1 MSEYRRLIS
10 YLYAYDAGVKTIN
23 VGFAKAEL
31 RNGRLKLIVDVKNVM
46 FGQNKADI
54 NFFYRKNSEDAIK
67 KEYNKIRIGELN
79 LNNGQGQMQTRIDE
93 SELASHGIIFENI
106 AGILITE
113 NDNIDYAIISSWGEE
128 NINPYELVKKTDIY
142 RENYNG
148 KETGKETG
156 KEEFYKE
163 NYNEKE
169 TRKEDIY
176 KENYNEKQSGK
187 EDFYKENY
195 NEKQNEKEE
204 FYREKYNEKEKE
216 ETYRENYNEREISKI
231 METPLKIEKLQK
243 PDELKQSLIVENSNQ
258 KDTLKPET
266 NQETKLNT
274 DSISYINNSNC
285 NMEVTSDKDI
295 DRLQSDKETTD
306 DESIYE
312 AAVIKE
318 NNMFSDSAVYELKK
332 IKPDELMETVL
343 GDMSQMEAMSLK
355 QDAKTGDIS
364 IVNKIDHIVNN
375 SFLMH
380 GYYNY
385 DHIIV
390 GKKYDND
397 KDKELILIGVPGIF
411 HEKEQF
417 MASMFGFPQFE
428 KIDNDSSKEEYN
440 GYWYTYLET

>member
-10 YLYAYDAGVKTIN
+10 YLYAYDAGVRTIN

-54 NFFYRKNSEDAIK
+54 NFFYRKNNEDAIK
-67 KEYNKIRIGELN
+67 KEYNKIHIGELN

-148 KETGKETG
+148 KETGKTDIYKENYNEKETG
-156 KEEFYKE
+156 KEDVYKE
-163 NYNEKE
+163 NYNEKQNEKE

-176 KENYNEKQSGK
+176 KENYNEKQSEK
-187 EDFYKENY
+187 EDFYKKN
-195 NEKQNEKEE
+195 
-204 FYREKYNEKEKE
+204 YNEKEKE
-216 ETYRENYNEREISKI
+216 ETYRENYNEKETSKI
-231 METPLKIEKLQK
+231 MEPPLKIEKLQK
-243 PDELKQSLIVENSNQ
+243 SDELQQSEIVENSNLI
-258 KDTLKPET
+258 DTLKPET

-285 NMEVTSDKDI
+285 NMEVVSDKDI
-295 DRLQSDKETTD
+295 DRLQTDKETTNN
-306 DESIYE
+306 ESIYE

-417 MASMFGFPQFE
+417 MASMFGFPQFQ

>member
-54 NFFYRKNSEDAIK
+54 NFFYRKNNEDAIK

-142 RENYNG
+142 RENYN
-148 KETGKETG
+148 
-156 KEEFYKE
+156 
-163 NYNEKE
+163 EKE
-169 TRKEDIY
+169 TRKEDV
-176 KENYNEKQSGK
+176 
-187 EDFYKENY
+187 YKENY
-195 NEKQNEKEE
+195 NEKQNEKETRKEE
-204 FYREKYNEKEKE
+204 FYRENYNEKQSEKEDFYKKNYNEKEKE

-243 PDELKQSLIVENSNQ
+243 PDELKQSVIVENSNQ

>member
-79 LNNGQGQMQTRIDE
+79 INNGQGQMQTRIDE

-148 KETGKETG
+148 KETGKED
-156 KEEFYKE
+156 FYKE

-176 KENYNEKQSGK
+176 KENHNEKQSGK

-216 ETYRENYNEREISKI
+216 ETYRENYNEKETSKI
-231 METPLKIEKLQK
+231 MENPLKIEKLQK
-243 PDELKQSLIVENSNQ
+243 PDELKQSEIVENSNLI
-258 KDTLKPET
+258 DTLKPKT

-285 NMEVTSDKDI
+285 NMEVIADKDI

-318 NNMFSDSAVYELKK
+318 HNMFSDSAVYELKK
-332 IKPDELMETVL
+332 IKPDELMVL
-343 GDMSQMEAMSLK
+343 
-355 QDAKTGDIS
+355 
-364 IVNKIDHIVNN
+364 
-375 SFLMH
+375 
-380 GYYNY
+380 
-385 DHIIV
+385 
-390 GKKYDND
+390 
-397 KDKELILIGVPGIF
+397 
-411 HEKEQF
+411 
-417 MASMFGFPQFE
+417 
-428 KIDNDSSKEEYN
+428 SS
-440 GYWYTYLET
+440 

>member
-10 YLYAYDAGVKTIN
+10 YLYAYDAGVRTIN

-54 NFFYRKNSEDAIK
+54 NFFYRKNNEDAIK

-93 SELASHGIIFENI
+93 SELASHGVIFENI

-148 KETGKETG
+148 KETGKT
-156 KEEFYKE
+156 
-163 NYNEKE
+163 
-169 TRKEDIY
+169 DI
-176 KENYNEKQSGK
+176 
-187 EDFYKENY
+187 YKENY
-195 NEKQNEKEE
+195 NEKQNEKETRKEE
-204 FYREKYNEKEKE
+204 FYRENCNEKQSEKEDFYKKNYNEKEKE
-216 ETYRENYNEREISKI
+216 ETYRENYNEKETSKI
-231 METPLKIEKLQK
+231 MENSLKIEKLQK
-243 PDELKQSLIVENSNQ
+243 PDELKQSAIVENSNLI
-258 KDTLKPET
+258 DTLKPET

-285 NMEVTSDKDI
+285 NMEVIADKDI
-295 DRLQSDKETTD
+295 DRLQSDKETTNN
-306 DESIYE
+306 ESIYE

-417 MASMFGFPQFE
+417 MASMFGFPQFQ

>member
-10 YLYAYDAGVKTIN
+10 YLYAYDAGVRTIN

-142 RENYNG
+142 RENYNE
-148 KETGKETG
+148 KQ
-156 KEEFYKE
+156 
-163 NYNEKE
+163 NEKE

-176 KENYNEKQSGK
+176 KENYNEKQSEK
-187 EDFYKENY
+187 EDFYKKN
-195 NEKQNEKEE
+195 
-204 FYREKYNEKEKE
+204 YNEKEKE
-216 ETYRENYNEREISKI
+216 ETYRENYNEKETSKI
-231 METPLKIEKLQK
+231 MENSLKIEKLQK
-243 PDELKQSLIVENSNQ
+243 PDELQQSEIVENSNLI
-258 KDTLKPET
+258 DTLKPET

-332 IKPDELMETVL
+332 IKPDELMEAVL

-390 GKKYDND
+390 GKKYDNE

-417 MASMFGFPQFE
+417 MASMFGFPQFQ

>member
-79 LNNGQGQMQTRIDE
+79 LNSGQGQVQTRIDE

-106 AGILITE
+106 AGILRTE

-148 KETGKETG
+148 KESKKETG
-156 KEEFYKE
+156 KEE
-163 NYNEKE
+163 
-169 TRKEDIY
+169 
-176 KENYNEKQSGK
+176 
-187 EDFYKENY
+187 FYKENY

-243 PDELKQSLIVENSNQ
+243 PDELKQSAIVENSNQ
-258 KDTLKPET
+258 KDTLKPKT

-295 DRLQSDKETTD
+295 DRLQTDKETTD
-306 DESIYE
+306 NESIYE

-343 GDMSQMEAMSLK
+343 GEMSQMEAMSLK

>member
-79 LNNGQGQMQTRIDE
+79 LNSGQGQMQTRIDE

-148 KETGKETG
+148 KESKKETG
-156 KEEFYKE
+156 KEE
-163 NYNEKE
+163 
-169 TRKEDIY
+169 
-176 KENYNEKQSGK
+176 
-187 EDFYKENY
+187 FYKENY

-243 PDELKQSLIVENSNQ
+243 PDELKQSAIVENSNQ
-258 KDTLKPET
+258 KDTLKPKT

>member
-79 LNNGQGQMQTRIDE
+79 INNGQGQMQTRIDE

-142 RENYNG
+142 RENYN
-148 KETGKETG
+148 
-156 KEEFYKE
+156 
-163 NYNEKE
+163 EKE

-176 KENYNEKQSGK
+176 KENHNKKQSGK
-187 EDFYKENY
+187 EEFYKENY

-243 PDELKQSLIVENSNQ
+243 PDELKQSVIVENSNQ

-285 NMEVTSDKDI
+285 NMEVIGDKDI

-306 DESIYE
+306 NESIYE

>member
-1 MSEYRRLIS
+1 MSEYRRLVS

-93 SELASHGIIFENI
+93 SEFTSHGIIFENI

-128 NINPYELVKKTDIY
+128 NISPYELVKKTDV
-142 RENYNG
+142 
-148 KETGKETG
+148 
-156 KEEFYKE
+156 YKE
-163 NYNEKE
+163 NSN
-169 TRKEDIY
+169 
-176 KENYNEKQSGK
+176 
-187 EDFYKENY
+187 
-195 NEKQNEKEE
+195 
-204 FYREKYNEKEKE
+204 
-216 ETYRENYNEREISKI
+216 
-231 METPLKIEKLQK
+231 
-243 PDELKQSLIVENSNQ
+243 LI
-258 KDTLKPET
+258 DTLKLKN

-274 DSISYINNSNC
+274 DSIRYANNSNC
-285 NMEVTSDKDI
+285 NMEVVDEKDI
-295 DRLQSDKETTD
+295 DKLESDKETINN
-306 DESIYE
+306 ESIYE

-318 NNMFSDSAVYELKK
+318 NNLFSDSAVYELKK
-332 IKPDELMETVL
+332 IIPEELMEIVL
-343 GDMSQMEAMSLK
+343 GEMSQMEAMSLQ
-355 QDAKTGDIS
+355 QDMETDMEDTDRNSDIDDTNYNNKISRTDRNRIDNNNLNSARTGDIS
-364 IVNKIDHIVNN
+364 IVNKIDHIINN

-417 MASMFGFPQFE
+417 MASMFGFPQFQ
-428 KIDNDSSKEEYN
+428 KTDNDSAKEEYN
-440 GYWYTYLET
+440 GYWYTYLEI

>member
-142 RENYNG
+142 
-148 KETGKETG
+148 
-156 KEEFYKE
+156 
-163 NYNEKE
+163 
-169 TRKEDIY
+169 

-216 ETYRENYNEREISKI
+216 ETYRENYNEKETSKI

-243 PDELKQSLIVENSNQ
+243 PDELKQSVIVENSNQ

>member
-79 LNNGQGQMQTRIDE
+79 LNSGQGQVQTRIDE

-148 KETGKETG
+148 KESKKETG
-156 KEEFYKE
+156 KEE
-163 NYNEKE
+163 
-169 TRKEDIY
+169 
-176 KENYNEKQSGK
+176 
-187 EDFYKENY
+187 FYKENY

-243 PDELKQSLIVENSNQ
+243 PDELKQSAIVENSNQ
-258 KDTLKPET
+258 KDTLKPKT

-295 DRLQSDKETTD
+295 DRLQTDKETTD
-306 DESIYE
+306 NESIYE

-343 GDMSQMEAMSLK
+343 GEMSQMEAMSLK

>member
-10 YLYAYDAGVKTIN
+10 YLYAYDAGVRTIN

-54 NFFYRKNSEDAIK
+54 NFFYRKNNEDAIK

-148 KETGKETG
+148 KETGKTDI
-156 KEEFYKE
+156 YKE
-163 NYNEKE
+163 NYNEKQNEKE

-176 KENYNEKQSGK
+176 KENYNEKQSEK
-187 EDFYKENY
+187 EDFYKKN
-195 NEKQNEKEE
+195 
-204 FYREKYNEKEKE
+204 YNEKEKE
-216 ETYRENYNEREISKI
+216 ETYRENYNEKETSKI
-231 METPLKIEKLQK
+231 MENPLKIEKLQK
-243 PDELKQSLIVENSNQ
+243 PDELKQSEIVENSNLI
-258 KDTLKPET
+258 DTLKPET

-285 NMEVTSDKDI
+285 NMEVIADKDI
-295 DRLQSDKETTD
+295 DRLQSDKETTNN
-306 DESIYE
+306 ESIYE

-417 MASMFGFPQFE
+417 MASMFGFPQFQ

>member
-79 LNNGQGQMQTRIDE
+79 LNSGQGQMQTRIDE

-148 KETGKETG
+148 KESKKETG
-156 KEEFYKE
+156 KEE
-163 NYNEKE
+163 
-169 TRKEDIY
+169 
-176 KENYNEKQSGK
+176 
-187 EDFYKENY
+187 FYKENY

-243 PDELKQSLIVENSNQ
+243 PDELKQSAIVENSNQ
-258 KDTLKPET
+258 KDTLKPKT

-295 DRLQSDKETTD
+295 HRLQTDKETTNN
-306 DESIYE
+306 ESIYE

-343 GDMSQMEAMSLK
+343 GDMSQMEAVSLK

>member
-46 FGQNKADI
+46 FLQNKADI
-54 NFFYRKNSEDAIK
+54 NFFYRKNNEDAIK

-128 NINPYELVKKTDIY
+128 NINPYELIKKTDIY

-148 KETGKETG
+148 KETGKT
-156 KEEFYKE
+156 
-163 NYNEKE
+163 
-169 TRKEDIY
+169 DIY
-176 KENYNEKQSGK
+176 KENC
-187 EDFYKENY
+187 

-204 FYREKYNEKEKE
+204 FYKENYNGKEREKEKFYGQKYNEKE
-216 ETYRENYNEREISKI
+216 TSKI
-231 METPLKIEKLQK
+231 MENSLKIEKLQN
-243 PDELKQSLIVENSNQ
+243 PDELKQSAIVE
-258 KDTLKPET
+258 K
-266 NQETKLNT
+266 
-274 DSISYINNSNC
+274 SNC
-285 NMEVTSDKDI
+285 NMEVIGDKDI
-295 DRLQSDKETTD
+295 DRLQSDKETTNS
-306 DESIYE
+306 ESIYE

-343 GDMSQMEAMSLK
+343 GDMSQIEAMSLK

-364 IVNKIDHIVNN
+364 IVSKIDHIVNN

-417 MASMFGFPQFE
+417 MASMFGFPQFQ

>member
-10 YLYAYDAGVKTIN
+10 YLYAYDAGVRTIN

-54 NFFYRKNSEDAIK
+54 NFFYRKNNEDAIK

-148 KETGKETG
+148 KESKKETG

-176 KENYNEKQSGK
+176 KENH
-187 EDFYKENY
+187 
-195 NEKQNEKEE
+195 NEKEQ

-243 PDELKQSLIVENSNQ
+243 PDELKQSVIVENSNQ
-258 KDTLKPET
+258 KDTLKPKT

-295 DRLQSDKETTD
+295 DRLQTDKETTD